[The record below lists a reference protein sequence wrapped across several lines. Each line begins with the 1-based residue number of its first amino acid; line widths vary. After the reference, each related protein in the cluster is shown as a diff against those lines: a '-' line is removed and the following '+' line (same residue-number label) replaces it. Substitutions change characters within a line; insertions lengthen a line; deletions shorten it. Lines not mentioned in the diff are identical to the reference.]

1 MMLVMAHTLS
11 IIEIRRIAVELECDP
26 RSVESEINGRRVRG
40 VVGERI
46 RRHLETRGFGIQS
59 LPGSPPAMAGAVGLH
74 RGGRPF

>member
-1 MMLVMAHTLS
+1 MVSVMAHPLS

-46 RRHLETRGFGIQS
+46 RRYLEQRGVAPS
-59 LPGSPPAMAGAVGLH
+59 AAPGAPFPLAM
-74 RGGRPF
+74 RTGRPML